1 MVNTV
6 STQMTGK
13 SEKPIHVKQN
23 ISSLDQQIRAKEKL
37 IQEVIDQKQDLRQSY
52 IEAMEGMRKNMA
64 NKDLSIESNQD
75 DFTSTME
82 RLDKEEEALSV
93 EIKGLSEQRAQLN
106 KSLIDGHASLFV
118 SRKTILII
126 TIISLVAL
134 SSGLVLSQRHVLF
147 NDLSPKERIKN

>member
-1 MVNTV
+1 
-6 STQMTGK
+6 MTGK
-13 SEKPIHVKQN
+13 SEKPIHIKQN
-23 ISSLDQQIRAKEKL
+23 ISSLDQQIKTKEKL
-37 IQEVIDQKQDLRQSY
+37 VQKVIEQKQGLRQSY

-75 DFTSTME
+75 DFTSRME
-82 RLDKEEEALSV
+82 RLDKEEQAFSL

-134 SSGLVLSQRHVLF
+134 SSGLVLSQSHVLF
-147 NDLSPKERIKN
+147 NDLSPKQRIKN

>member
-1 MVNTV
+1 
-6 STQMTGK
+6 MTGK

-82 RLDKEEEALSV
+82 RLDKEEEVLSV
-93 EIKGLSEQRAQLN
+93 EVKGLSEQRAQLN

-147 NDLSPKERIKN
+147 NDPSSEERVKD

>member
-1 MVNTV
+1 
-6 STQMTGK
+6 MTGK
-13 SEKPIHVKQN
+13 SERPIHIKQN
-23 ISSLDQQIRAKEKL
+23 ISSLDQQIKAKEKL
-37 IQEVIDQKQDLRQSY
+37 VQKVIEQKQGLRQSY

-75 DFTSTME
+75 DFTSRME
-82 RLDKEEEALSV
+82 RLDKEEEAFSLEV
-93 EIKGLSEQRAQLN
+93 KALSEQRAQLN

-118 SRKTILII
+118 SRKAILII
-126 TIISLVAL
+126 MIISLVAL

>member
-1 MVNTV
+1 MV

-13 SEKPIHVKQN
+13 SEKPIHIKQN
-23 ISSLDQQIRAKEKL
+23 ISSLDQQIKAKEKL
-37 IQEVIDQKQDLRQSY
+37 VQKVIDQKQNLRQSY

-64 NKDLSIESNQD
+64 SKDLSIESNQD
-75 DFTSTME
+75 DFTSRME
-82 RLDKEEEALSV
+82 RLDKEEQAFSL

>member
-1 MVNTV
+1 
-6 STQMTGK
+6 MTGK
-13 SEKPIHVKQN
+13 SEKPIHIKQN

-37 IQEVIDQKQDLRQSY
+37 VQEVIDQKKDLRQSY

-106 KSLIDGHASLFV
+106 KSLIDGHASLFI
-118 SRKTILII
+118 SRKTILVI

-134 SSGLVLSQRHVLF
+134 SSGLFLSQRHVLF
-147 NDLSPKERIKN
+147 NDPSSEERVKD

>member
-1 MVNTV
+1 MVNTF

-13 SEKPIHVKQN
+13 SEKPIHIKQN
-23 ISSLDQQIRAKEKL
+23 ISSLDQQIKAKEKL
-37 IQEVIDQKQDLRQSY
+37 VQKVIDQKQDLRQSY
-52 IEAMEGMRKNMA
+52 IEAMEGMRRNMA
-64 NKDLSIESNQD
+64 SKDLSIESNQD
-75 DFTSTME
+75 DFTSRME
-82 RLDKEEEALSV
+82 RLDKEEEAVSLEV
-93 EIKGLSEQRAQLN
+93 KGLSEQRAQLN

-147 NDLSPKERIKN
+147 NDLSPKEKIKN

>member
-1 MVNTV
+1 LVNTV

-93 EIKGLSEQRAQLN
+93 EVKGLSEQRAQLN

>member
-1 MVNTV
+1 
-6 STQMTGK
+6 MTGK
-13 SEKPIHVKQN
+13 SEKPIHIKQN
-23 ISSLDQQIRAKEKL
+23 ISSLDQQIKAKEKL
-37 IQEVIDQKQDLRQSY
+37 VQKVIDQKQNLRQSY

-93 EIKGLSEQRAQLN
+93 EVKGLSEQRAQLN
-106 KSLIDGHASLFV
+106 KSLIDGHASLFIY
-118 SRKTILII
+118 RKTILVI

-134 SSGLVLSQRHVLF
+134 SSGLFLSQRHVLF
-147 NDLSPKERIKN
+147 NDPSSEERVKD

>member
-1 MVNTV
+1 MINTF

-13 SEKPIHVKQN
+13 SEKPIHIKQN
-23 ISSLDQQIRAKEKL
+23 IASLDQQIKVNEKL
-37 IQEVIDQKQDLRQSY
+37 VQKVIDQKQDLRQSY
-52 IEAMEGMRKNMA
+52 IEAMEGMRRNMA
-64 NKDLSIESNQD
+64 SKDLSIESNQD
-75 DFTSTME
+75 DFTSRME
-82 RLDKEEEALSV
+82 RLDTEEEVFSL
-93 EIKGLSEQRAQLN
+93 EIKGLSERRAQLN

-126 TIISLVAL
+126 SIISLVAL

>member
-147 NDLSPKERIKN
+147 NDPSSEERVKD

>member
-1 MVNTV
+1 
-6 STQMTGK
+6 MTGK
-13 SEKPIHVKQN
+13 SEKPIHIKQN
-23 ISSLDQQIRAKEKL
+23 ISSLDQQIRAKEKRV
-37 IQEVIDQKQDLRQSY
+37 QEVIDQKQDLRQSY

-147 NDLSPKERIKN
+147 NDPSPAGGMKD

>member
-1 MVNTV
+1 MV

-13 SEKPIHVKQN
+13 SEKPIHIKQN
-23 ISSLDQQIRAKEKL
+23 ISSLDQQIKAKEKL
-37 IQEVIDQKQDLRQSY
+37 VQKVIDQKQDLRQSY

-64 NKDLSIESNQD
+64 SKDLSIESNQD
-75 DFTSTME
+75 DFTSRME
-82 RLDKEEEALSV
+82 RLDKEEQAFSL

-147 NDLSPKERIKN
+147 NDLSPKQRIKN

>member
-13 SEKPIHVKQN
+13 SEKPIHIKQN

-37 IQEVIDQKQDLRQSY
+37 VQEVIDQKQDLRQSY

-75 DFTSTME
+75 DFTSTLE

-134 SSGLVLSQRHVLF
+134 SSGLVLSQRHVHF
-147 NDLSPKERIKN
+147 NDPSSEERVKD

>member
-1 MVNTV
+1 
-6 STQMTGK
+6 MTGK
-13 SEKPIHVKQN
+13 SEKPIHIKQN
-23 ISSLDQQIRAKEKL
+23 ISSLDQQIKVKEKL
-37 IQEVIDQKQDLRQSY
+37 VQEVIDQKKDLRQSY

-64 NKDLSIESNQD
+64 SKDLSIESNQD
-75 DFTSTME
+75 NFTSRME
-82 RLDKEEEALSV
+82 RLDNEELAFSL

-118 SRKTILII
+118 SRKSILII

-147 NDLSPKERIKN
+147 NDPSSEERVKD

>member
-1 MVNTV
+1 M
-6 STQMTGK
+6 
-13 SEKPIHVKQN
+13 PIYVKQN

-93 EIKGLSEQRAQLN
+93 EVKGLSEQRAQLN

-147 NDLSPKERIKN
+147 NDPSSEERVKD

>member
-1 MVNTV
+1 
-6 STQMTGK
+6 MTGK
-13 SEKPIHVKQN
+13 SEKPIHIKQN
-23 ISSLDQQIRAKEKL
+23 ISSLDQQIKAKEKL
-37 IQEVIDQKQDLRQSY
+37 VQKVIDQKQDLRQSY
-52 IEAMEGMRKNMA
+52 IEAMEGMRRNMA
-64 NKDLSIESNQD
+64 SKDLSIETNQD
-75 DFTSTME
+75 DFTSRME
-82 RLDKEEEALSV
+82 RLDKEEEAFSLEV
-93 EIKGLSEQRAQLN
+93 KALSEQRAQLN

>member
-1 MVNTV
+1 
-6 STQMTGK
+6 MTGK
-13 SEKPIHVKQN
+13 SEKPIHIKQN
-23 ISSLDQQIRAKEKL
+23 ISSLDQQIKAKEKL
-37 IQEVIDQKQDLRQSY
+37 VQKVIDQKQDLRQSY

-64 NKDLSIESNQD
+64 SKDLSIESNQD
-75 DFTSTME
+75 DFTSRME
-82 RLDKEEEALSV
+82 RLDKEEQAFSL
-93 EIKGLSEQRAQLN
+93 EIKGLSEQRAQLS

-147 NDLSPKERIKN
+147 NDLSPKQRIKN

>member
-13 SEKPIHVKQN
+13 SEKPIHIKQN

-37 IQEVIDQKQDLRQSY
+37 VQEVIDQKQDLRQSY

-93 EIKGLSEQRAQLN
+93 KIKGLSEQRAQLN
-106 KSLIDGHASLFV
+106 KSLIDGHASLFI
-118 SRKTILII
+118 SRKTILVI

-134 SSGLVLSQRHVLF
+134 SSGLFLSQRHVLF
-147 NDLSPKERIKN
+147 NDPSSEERVKD

>member
-93 EIKGLSEQRAQLN
+93 EVKGLSEQRAQLN

-147 NDLSPKERIKN
+147 KDPSSEERVKD

>member
-13 SEKPIHVKQN
+13 SEKPIHIKQN

-93 EIKGLSEQRAQLN
+93 EVKGLSEQRAQLN
-106 KSLIDGHASLFV
+106 KSLIDGHASLFI
-118 SRKTILII
+118 SRKTILVI

-134 SSGLVLSQRHVLF
+134 SSGLFLSQRHVLF
-147 NDLSPKERIKN
+147 NDPSSEERVKD

>member
-1 MVNTV
+1 
-6 STQMTGK
+6 MTGK

-93 EIKGLSEQRAQLN
+93 EVKGLSEQRAQLN

>member
-1 MVNTV
+1 MV

-13 SEKPIHVKQN
+13 SEKPIHIKQN
-23 ISSLDQQIRAKEKL
+23 ISSLDQQIKAKEKL
-37 IQEVIDQKQDLRQSY
+37 VQKVIDQKQDLRQSY

-64 NKDLSIESNQD
+64 SKDLSVESNQD
-75 DFTSTME
+75 DFTSRME
-82 RLDKEEEALSV
+82 RLDKEEEAFSL

>member
-1 MVNTV
+1 
-6 STQMTGK
+6 MTGK
-13 SEKPIHVKQN
+13 SEKPIHIKQN
-23 ISSLDQQIRAKEKL
+23 ISSLDQQIKAKEKL
-37 IQEVIDQKQDLRQSY
+37 VQKVIDQKQNLRQSY

-147 NDLSPKERIKN
+147 NDPSSEERVKD

>member
-1 MVNTV
+1 
-6 STQMTGK
+6 MTGK

-23 ISSLDQQIRAKEKL
+23 ISSLDQQIKAKEKL
-37 IQEVIDQKQDLRQSY
+37 VQKVIDQKQNLRQSY

-106 KSLIDGHASLFV
+106 KSLIDGHAGLFV

-147 NDLSPKERIKN
+147 NDPSSEERVKD